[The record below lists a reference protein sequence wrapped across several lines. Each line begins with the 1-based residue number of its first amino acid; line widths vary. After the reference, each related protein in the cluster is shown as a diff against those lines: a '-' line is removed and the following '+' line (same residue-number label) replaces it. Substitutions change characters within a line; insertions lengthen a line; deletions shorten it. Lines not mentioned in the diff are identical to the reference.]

1 MKRRR
6 IMVFKKKRIA
16 WLAVLLIPAVSL
28 IVGATVSQVWAQD
41 LEFDEADVYAELNNT
56 DGDLGFHGLIDGED
70 WKRLMIEDP
79 NGKKILNVRAK
90 KMLRRQ
96 GLTELFFESAEPTF
110 DELSPEAFFNRFPA
124 GMYEIEGVTLDG
136 EKLESEDLFRHV
148 MPAAPDGIW
157 INTVSINLDQVDCDD
172 PPEVELTIGEDVVI
186 AWDEVNVSHPEIGET
201 GDIEVA
207 HYQVVVEFETPDEF
221 ESTSSIFLPAD
232 VTEATIPFSTIDLGL
247 DDDGEG
253 EFKFEILVKEDEGG
267 NQTAT
272 ESCFVVVAAE

>member
-1 MKRRR
+1 
-6 IMVFKKKRIA
+6 MVLKKKKIA
-16 WLAVLLIPAVSL
+16 WLAVLLVPAVL
-28 IVGATVSQVWAQD
+28 LFLGATDPQVWAQD

-56 DGDLGFHGLIDGED
+56 DGDLGFHGLIDGES

-79 NGKKILNVRAK
+79 NGKKILNVRAR
-90 KMLRRQ
+90 KMLRQQ

-110 DELSPEAFFNRFPA
+110 DELSPEAFFDRFPA

-136 EKLESEDLFRHV
+136 AELESEDLFRHV
-148 MPAAPDGIW
+148 MPAAPDGI
-157 INTVSINLDQVDCDD
+157 TVNGELIDLEVVDCDN

-186 AWDEVNVSHPEIGET
+186 AWDEVNASHPEIGET

-232 VTEATIPFSTIDLGL
+232 VTEATIPSSTIALGL
-247 DDDGEG
+247 DGDEG

-272 ESCFVVVAAE
+272 ESCFEVVLDD